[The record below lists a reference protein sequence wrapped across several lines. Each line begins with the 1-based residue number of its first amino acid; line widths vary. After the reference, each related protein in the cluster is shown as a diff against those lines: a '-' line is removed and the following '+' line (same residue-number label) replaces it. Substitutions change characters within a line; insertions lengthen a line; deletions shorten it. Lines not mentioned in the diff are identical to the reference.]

1 MRIAVIGA
9 GAMGAAIG
17 LYMIKNGV
25 EVELVDTDPA
35 QVAEIRQG
43 GGRVLHGDVQR
54 DFTVPAAVS
63 FEMSGIYDILILT
76 TKQTANSRILPKLSA
91 HMRKDSVVCTLQNG
105 IPEPSVAGTVGR
117 ERTIGG
123 SMLFGATLVE
133 PGVVRITTQYG
144 NFREAA
150 FQIGQMDGRETE
162 KLRDLAALLGTV
174 GGVTMINNLM
184 ETKWAKLLINCS
196 RSGMSTALNCTFGEV
211 TENPRSLLCALLIAR
226 ECLTVCRAEG
236 YVMAALSGED
246 PNQYDWTDRA
256 GLLKS
261 MELFKLNGAPSTALR
276 ASMLQDL
283 KRGLPTEIDYI
294 NGLVV
299 GLGRRHGILTPVN
312 ARVVQ
317 LVKEAQE
324 RGAPGQFDRQLR
336 RFDDLLLDY
345 GDLLTLTG

>member
-17 LYMIKNGV
+17 LYMIKNGI
-25 EVELVDTDPA
+25 EVELVDTDPIQA
-35 QVAEIRQG
+35 AEIRRN
-43 GGRVLHGDVQR
+43 GGRVLHSDVLR
-54 DFTVPAAVS
+54 NFTVSAAVS
-63 FEMSGIYDILILT
+63 SELSGIYDILILT
-76 TKQTANSRILPKLSA
+76 TKQTANGKILPELTA
-91 HMRKDSVVCTLQNG
+91 HMGEDSVVCTLQNG
-105 IPEPSVAGTVGR
+105 IPEPSVAKAVGR

-144 NFREAA
+144 NFRESA
-150 FQIGQMDGRETE
+150 FQIGQMDGKKTE

-174 GGVTMINNLM
+174 GGVTMIDNLM

-211 TENPRSLLCALLIAR
+211 AENPRSLLCALLIAK

-236 YVMAALSGED
+236 YVMAALPSED

-261 MELFKLNGAPSTALR
+261 MELFKADGVPSTALR

-283 KRGLPTEIDYI
+283 QRGLPTEIDYI

-299 GLGRRHGILTPVN
+299 ELSRRHGIPAPVN
-312 ARVVQ
+312 TRVVQ
-317 LVKEAQE
+317 LVKETQE
-324 RGAPGQFDRQLR
+324 SGKPGQFDRQLR
-336 RFDDLLLDY
+336 RFDDLLLAYD
-345 GDLLTLTG
+345 DLLTRTG